1 LEDERQLV
9 AALRRGDREAFDAI
23 YDRYRPRVFAFLA
36 RLSGDRIL
44 SEDLLQETFVRLA
57 RKASTLDD
65 ATRLRPWLFT
75 VARNLYVDHRR
86 RALLDFDR
94 LRDLALWPSR
104 PRRVEE
110 TPFDLTQASE
120 TEKKL
125 ETALLA
131 LPTKYR
137 EALLLV
143 AVEGLEPSDAAE
155 VLGVRPD
162 ALRQR
167 LSRARSALRATL
179 EDGS

>member
-57 RKASTLDD
+57 RNAHRLDD
-65 ATRLRPWLFT
+65 TTRLRPWLFT

-104 PRRVEE
+104 PRRVDE
-110 TPFDLTQASE
+110 TPFDLAQASE

-125 ETALLA
+125 ETALLG

-137 EALLLV
+137 EALLLI
-143 AVEGLEPSDAAE
+143 AVEGLEPSDAAA
-155 VLGVRPD
+155 VLGIRPD

-179 EDGS
+179 ENDS